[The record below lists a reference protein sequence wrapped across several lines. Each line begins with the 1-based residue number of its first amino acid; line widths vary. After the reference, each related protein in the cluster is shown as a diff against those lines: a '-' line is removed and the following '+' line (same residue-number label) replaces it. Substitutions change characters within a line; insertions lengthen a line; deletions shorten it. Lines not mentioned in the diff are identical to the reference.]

1 MTVQTDAQGRI
12 YLTSELRERYGERF
26 HVVEYA
32 DRIELVP
39 IEEDSLGAVRE
50 EIGDSLSGTS
60 NDRLRGRALER
71 AKEEAESDVGRHEE
85 SGEDESE

>member
-39 IEEDSLGAVRE
+39 IEKDPLGAVRE
-50 EIGDSLSGTS
+50 EVGDALSGTAKEQ
-60 NDRLRGRALER
+60 LRERALQR
-71 AKEEAESDVGRHEE
+71 ARKEARSDVGRPEE
-85 SGEDESE
+85 SGEDASE